1 MAISLILV
9 VCCSWL
15 SPIYAN
21 RVPYC
26 RFYLNP
32 HVRVTLSVFHRL
44 GLLLFYRSF
53 ALRVVSIKSGP
64 LGPTGLSSVEYKQP
78 IDGAGLTF
86 YQGV

>member
-1 MAISLILV
+1 
-9 VCCSWL
+9 
-15 SPIYAN
+15 
-21 RVPYC
+21 
-26 RFYLNP
+26 
-32 HVRVTLSVFHRL
+32 VFHRL

-86 YQGV
+86 YEGV